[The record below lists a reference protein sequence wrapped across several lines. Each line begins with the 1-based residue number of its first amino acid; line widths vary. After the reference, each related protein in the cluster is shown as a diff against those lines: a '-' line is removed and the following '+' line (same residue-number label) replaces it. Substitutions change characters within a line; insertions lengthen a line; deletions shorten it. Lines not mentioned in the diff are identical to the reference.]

1 METTVL
7 FYYSILFNSIVE
19 VLVSH
24 KANVKKETLWSA
36 ILFIYKII
44 NSSGIVNKKDLD
56 PIWKFLEL
64 KAVL

>member
-56 PIWKFLEL
+56 PI
-64 KAVL
+64 